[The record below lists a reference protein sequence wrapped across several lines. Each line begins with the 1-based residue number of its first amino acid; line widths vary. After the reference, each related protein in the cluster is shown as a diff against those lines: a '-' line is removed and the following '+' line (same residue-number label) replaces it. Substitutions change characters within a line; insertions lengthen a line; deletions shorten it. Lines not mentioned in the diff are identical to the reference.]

1 MTAGHLVLPGTRG
14 RRLVDAIARH
24 RVAAA
29 VAGLLVLPWVMPY
42 QALAVNVLVYGLYAV
57 GFNLLYGYTGLLS
70 FGHAAFFGAGAYGCG
85 IAISRFGVPWP
96 PALIIG
102 TAFAGALGA
111 VIGGLAIR
119 TRGIYFAMVTL
130 ALAQCV
136 YAIFYQWV
144 SLTGGENG
152 LRGVNAG
159 RLLLFGWQLD
169 LIDPTTKYYV
179 VLVFVALALWLVS
192 RVLDSPFGAVLEAVR
207 ENETRA
213 RACGY
218 DVRATKFLSFVLSAL
233 VCGLAGS
240 LMAIHLSVV
249 PIDTL
254 NYTTSGLVVMMTLLG
269 GMGTFFGPFIGAGF
283 FVVVEDV
290 TTLYTD
296 HWQLVVGTIFMVFVL
311 FFPRGI
317 WGVILQWLRP

>member
-1 MTAGHLVLPGTRG
+1 MTTADAALPRKPHQ
-14 RRLVDAIARH
+14 RPVDFIARY

-29 VAGLLVLPWVMPY
+29 VAALLILPWILPY

-85 IAISRFGVPWP
+85 IAISRFSVPLL
-96 PALIIG
+96 PALVIG

-111 VIGGLAIR
+111 IIGGLAIR
-119 TRGIYFAMVTL
+119 ARGIYFAMVTL

-152 LRGVNAG
+152 LRDVNAG
-159 RLLLFGWQLD
+159 ALSLFGWRLNI
-169 LIDPTTKYYV
+169 IDPTTKYYV
-179 VLVFVALALWLVS
+179 VLFFVALALLLVS
-192 RVLDSPFGAVLEAVR
+192 RILNSSFGSVLEAVR

-218 DVRATKFLSFVLSAL
+218 DVRSTKLLSFVLSSL
-233 VCGLAGS
+233 VCGLAGG

-269 GMGTFFGPFIGAGF
+269 GVGTFFGPFIGASF
-283 FVVVEDV
+283 FVVIEDV
-290 TTLYTD
+290 TTLYTE
-296 HWQLVVGTIFMVFVL
+296 HWQLVVGAIFMMCVL

-317 WGVILQWLRP
+317 WGTFIRWLR